1 MNTNNKISRH
11 SYLHINILTSVD
23 TDLQICKYL
32 AQSRY
37 INIWTKGW
45 FTLRRFEERYWV
57 ENHCTSWSIW
67 LIKRNHPQGRHVY
80 ANFSHKN
87 RHDLLAFDDLLKI
100 KIKYLYRTERHRKT
114 LLNPGENTFN
124 QLRESSCKYK
134 SEVSDRNSSEY
145 WAKIEQLSTESTKVK
160 VFARCRKK

>member
-1 MNTNNKISRH
+1 MHWICLICEKLNITGHWFTN
-11 SYLHINILTSVD
+11 
-23 TDLQICKYL
+23 LQNL

-37 INIWTKGW
+37 INIWTKRW
-45 FTLRRFEERYWV
+45 FIVRRFEERQV
-57 ENHCTSWSIW
+57 ENYCMSWNNW

-160 VFARCRKK
+160 FFDRWQKKRMI